1 MAVNSLWKMYWIWTK
16 WYFLHVLDT
25 KYSIWMFSMFSLMWM
40 EIEINTYFQSMIALE
55 KCLIFIPI
63 NVALEFWPEFTF
75 IVFIQSGSTPWG
87 TKFITVMYTVQCT
100 IYYRLNFFQVFLIL
114 IITLLGNYNYQAKT
128 LDIKKALWG
137 STTFYFFTKQLLTL
151 DF

>member
-1 MAVNSLWKMYWIWTK
+1 M
-16 WYFLHVLDT
+16 
-25 KYSIWMFSMFSLMWM
+25 
-40 EIEINTYFQSMIALE
+40 
-55 KCLIFIPI
+55 IFIVMKIQCRVSLFYYNCFIFICKLNNFIPFLSVLI
-63 NVALEFWPEFTF
+63 TF
-75 IVFIQSGSTPWG
+75 MFGQGSIPLSTFPQSLFGLVFIQSGSTPWG

-114 IITLLGNYNYQAKT
+114 ITTLLRNYNYQAKT

-137 STTFYFFTKQLLTL
+137 STTFYFFTKQLWTP